1 MNMSKWTWKQ
11 ILVVTVV
18 ALAVISIARSFLPSS
33 GGKGDAV
40 DLTGQGSGRTTE
52 VKVPEVRQPTKIV
65 RFNGHKVPVGAGPV
79 AVLNPALAKPGG
91 QVGVNGSGFDKG
103 ARVDVMLST
112 GTSPAKATGKGKAKA
127 AATAANKGRVVASAR
142 ANRDGV
148 VNANFTYPVGVAN
161 QGGKQ
166 IVTLAQ
172 VGSTTKVAKAQLA
185 AQSGVGLMSL
195 SDEVGTP
202 GTQLQVDAEG
212 FAPNEPIRVYWG
224 RISGV
229 PSSMLRADPA
239 GRLSHASLRV
249 GVGAVGQNTVIL
261 VGAKSKTT
269 ALAPFQ
275 LLRQYPMV
283 LTKPFSARAN
293 QTINLTGKG
302 FAPNERVLGYFNSP
316 DGTPVMTMR
325 AADNGTIGGVGFKVP
340 YGLFGRQ
347 SLVFVGE
354 QSRASTKTGF
364 LAQKY
369 QPSVRTST
377 WGGLPGTM
385 LNFYAKGFAP
395 NEAVHVFVQG
405 QLVAAFRVNEKGS
418 ALAAGTYTIPADAQN
433 KVVFKLVGARS
444 QGAGTA
450 TVTVDKSE
458 GKVQLPPQK
467 RYRLPAD
474 LKY

>member
-18 ALAVISIARSFLPSS
+18 ALAVISIARSILPSS
-33 GGKGDAV
+33 GGKDAV

-112 GTSPAKATGKGKAKA
+112 GTSKAKATGKAKAKVSA
-127 AATAANKGRVVASAR
+127 SDKGRVVASAR

-161 QGGKQ
+161 AGGTQ
-166 IVTLAQ
+166 TVTLAQ
-172 VGSTTKVAKAQLA
+172 VGSPTKVAKAQLS

-195 SDEVGTP
+195 SDDVGTP

-212 FAPNEPIRVYWG
+212 FAPNEAIKVYWG
-224 RISGV
+224 RITGV
-229 PSSMLRADPA
+229 PSTVLHADPA

-283 LTKPFSARAN
+283 LTKPFAARAN

-316 DGTPVMTMR
+316 QGMPVMTMR

-369 QPSVRTST
+369 MPSVRTST

-405 QLVAAFRVNEKGS
+405 DLVAAFRVNEKGS

-444 QGAGTA
+444 QGVGTA

-467 RYRLPAD
+467 KYRLPAD
-474 LKY
+474 LRY